1 MAEQP
6 VDGHDESDGSTTA
19 AQAKLAEA
27 GWPRRGEGADRDEA
41 TTRINKAALGG
52 ADEKTAV
59 LPKPVVAKPGT
70 GGGESANG
78 AGASAKP
85 AKGEAAKGEA
95 VPVKP
100 TKGEVADAKPAKVEP
115 AKGETAESES
125 APDESA
131 KAAPAEAES
140 TQAAAAEVAPA
151 AAKPVD
157 EKPAAPKP
165 TAPKPADAV
174 KPPASKADES
184 TQAALAPVDEPEPTP
199 EAVLVAA
206 HVAVPAAAPAAVV
219 DVEPPTERVARPDGL
234 DGYDRQPPAEFW
246 ADTSGAPTYPP
257 YAFHRDRPKV
267 VVQRD
272 IPAAIKVFSTT
283 SLLGL
288 PIGLLWAWLAP
299 AQNVVVQS
307 GGFVPVPGESYHRL
321 DSLMVFVLLGLAAG
335 VLTGTGSWMM
345 RELRGPVVMLA
356 ATVGSVLAAF
366 LAFRVS
372 APFSTWRHELASAPV
387 VGEVIR
393 LAPSLDSAW
402 GIVAWPLGT
411 ALAYGCL
418 AAWNGMDD
426 LGRRLA

>member
-1 MAEQP
+1 M
-6 VDGHDESDGSTTA
+6 
-19 AQAKLAEA
+19 
-27 GWPRRGEGADRDEA
+27 
-41 TTRINKAALGG
+41 
-52 ADEKTAV
+52 
-59 LPKPVVAKPGT
+59 
-70 GGGESANG
+70 
-78 AGASAKP
+78 
-85 AKGEAAKGEA
+85 
-95 VPVKP
+95 
-100 TKGEVADAKPAKVEP
+100 
-115 AKGETAESES
+115 
-125 APDESA
+125 
-131 KAAPAEAES
+131 
-140 TQAAAAEVAPA
+140 
-151 AAKPVD
+151 
-157 EKPAAPKP
+157 
-165 TAPKPADAV
+165 
-174 KPPASKADES
+174 
-184 TQAALAPVDEPEPTP
+184 
-199 EAVLVAA
+199 
-206 HVAVPAAAPAAVV
+206 
-219 DVEPPTERVARPDGL
+219 
-234 DGYDRQPPAEFW
+234 
-246 ADTSGAPTYPP
+246 
-257 YAFHRDRPKV
+257 

-335 VLTGTGSWMM
+335 VLTGAASWMM

-372 APFSTWRHELASAPV
+372 APFSTWRHELASAPA

>member
-1 MAEQP
+1 GSANGSGASGEP
-6 VDGHDESDGSTTA
+6 VKGEGDGGA
-19 AQAKLAEA
+19 VAQAKPAEA
-27 GWPRRGEGADRDEA
+27 EP
-41 TTRINKAALGG
+41 
-52 ADEKTAV
+52 
-59 LPKPVVAKPGT
+59 
-70 GGGESANG
+70 
-78 AGASAKP
+78 
-85 AKGEAAKGEA
+85 
-95 VPVKP
+95 
-100 TKGEVADAKPAKVEP
+100 ADAKPA
-115 AKGETAESES
+115 
-125 APDESA
+125 APE
-131 KAAPAEAES
+131 PAEAE
-140 TQAAAAEVAPA
+140 AAEPA
-151 AAKPVD
+151 TPEPAEPQPADAAKPPV
-157 EKPAAPKP
+157 
-165 TAPKPADAV
+165 
-174 KPPASKADES
+174 SKADES
-184 TQAALAPVDEPEPTP
+184 TQAALAPVDGPEPTP
-199 EAVLVAA
+199 EAVVVAA
-206 HVAVPAAAPAAVV
+206 HVAAPAAAV
-219 DVEPPTERVARPDGL
+219 DVEPPTERVARPDTL

-246 ADTSGAPTYPP
+246 ADTSGAPTHPP
-257 YAFHRDRPKV
+257 YSFHRERPKV

-335 VLTGTGSWMM
+335 VLTGAASWMM

-372 APFSTWRHELASAPV
+372 APFSTWRHELASAPA

>member
-6 VDGHDESDGSTTA
+6 VDGQGGSDGSSTSA
-19 AQAKLAEA
+19 PAGRAEA
-27 GWPRRGEGADRDEA
+27 GWPRRDEA
-41 TTRINKAALGG
+41 TTRISKAALGG

-59 LPKPVVAKPGT
+59 LAKPVVGKST
-70 GGGESANG
+70 
-78 AGASAKP
+78 
-85 AKGEAAKGEA
+85 
-95 VPVKP
+95 PVKP
-100 TKGEVADAKPAKVEP
+100 AD
-115 AKGETAESES
+115 
-125 APDESA
+125 
-131 KAAPAEAES
+131 AAPAPEPAVADSKAVEPEPVKPEAVKPEPVEPK
-140 TQAAAAEVAPA
+140 AANPEAANPEAVKSEAVKPEPA
-151 AAKPVD
+151 DSEPTNSKS
-157 EKPAAPKP
+157 
-165 TAPKPADAV
+165 TAPESADSKPSVPESADAV

-184 TQAALAPVDEPEPTP
+184 TQAALTPVTDEPEPAPSSSP
-199 EAVLVAA
+199 EAVVVAA
-206 HVAVPAAAPAAVV
+206 HVAAPAPVV
-219 DVEPPTERVARPDGL
+219 DTEPATERVARPDTL
-234 DGYDRQPPAEFW
+234 DGYDRQPPAESW
-246 ADTSGAPTYPP
+246 VGAPVHVLH
-257 YAFHRDRPKV
+257 AFHRDRPKV

-272 IPAAIKVFSTT
+272 IPSAIKVFSTT

-299 AQNVVVQS
+299 AQNAVVQS

-366 LAFRVS
+366 LAFRVG
-372 APFSTWRHELASAPV
+372 APLSTWHYELASAPV